1 MHRVDPERQTAELA
15 ATKGRGRAI
24 TDRGTSASSRRR
36 FTREGRALQSTNQ
49 QFRDIVRVERAG
61 FSGSRACFLYDRVP
75 PPGGE
80 DCDVRQ
86 GLVDH
91 ASLNRDPGCVSNQ
104 HRRLAD

>member
-61 FSGSRACFLYDRVP
+61 FSGSGVVEGVCFSCSFHRAMTAL
-75 PPGGE
+75 
-80 DCDVRQ
+80 
-86 GLVDH
+86 LVLLWDGRGY
-91 ASLNRDPGCVSNQ
+91 A
-104 HRRLAD
+104 